1 VTTPYGTTSV
11 WITTSEL
18 GGGPAVGQR
27 SQRRS
32 LPHCV
37 ERSERNKEQMNLRRA
52 RASTAQQARNSSMS
66 CDDQIASHFNMAL
79 TAQVKTAMYMPQ
91 L

>member
-1 VTTPYGTTSV
+1 MTTPYGTTSV

-37 ERSERNKEQMNLRRA
+37 ERSERNKEKWTCAGHVLQLLSRLG
-52 RASTAQQARNSSMS
+52 TAV
-66 CDDQIASHFNMAL
+66 CPVTI
-79 TAQVKTAMYMPQ
+79 K
-91 L
+91 